1 VTQRTI
7 AGRYVLEE
15 PLGDSS
21 WRATDTELGREVV
34 VVLGDEA
41 EAVAP
46 HANIGQI
53 FDRGEVDGE
62 PFTVFE
68 YAPDAEPV
76 TLIQSPA
83 PTARLLLPRSRT
95 LALVAGVV
103 LLAAA
108 GIGAA
113 LLATAGQSN
122 TDQPTGSLSV
132 PVPTATSAPP
142 TDESE
147 PPPTTTEQ
155 ETTTQKETSTQATTT
170 APTTAPPRATTVP
183 PPPTTVEPPPTT
195 TEEPPPTTTEATPP
209 PPTTTGLGG

>member
-1 VTQRTI
+1 VEQRTI

-34 VVLGDEA
+34 VVLGDDA
-41 EAVAP
+41 EVVAP

-62 PFTVFE
+62 PFAVFE
-68 YAPDAEPV
+68 YAPDAEPA
-76 TLIQSPA
+76 TLVLPPP
-83 PTARLLLPRSRT
+83 PTARLRLPRSRT
-95 LALVAGVV
+95 LAIVAGVV

-108 GIGAA
+108 GVGAA
-113 LLATAGQSN
+113 LLATAGQSS

-142 TDESE
+142 TEESE
-147 PPPTTTEQ
+147 PLPTTTEQ
-155 ETTTQKETSTQATTT
+155 ETTTQEPTT
-170 APTTAPPRATTVP
+170 APRPTTAPQPTTAPPVPTTEP
-183 PPPTTVEPPPTT
+183 PPPTTTAPPPPTT
-195 TEEPPPTTTEATPP
+195 TEEPEP
-209 PPTTTGLGG
+209 PPTTTG